1 MRIDIYFKLVQGVY
15 QECLIKYNFQ
25 YFSNYKEFLGNKES
39 NIDPKINDL
48 KNQLENANKTISGLK
63 LELVATNKKYLD
75 SIKILKEEIIKKD
88 EEIKNLNNSLSD
100 LQKKYKIIKFN
111 QNKLEEKK
119 SFDKCVN
126 FTSTD
131 SKLNFAIPCSG
142 NNVFAE
148 VEEMLYKEY
157 PEYRETNNLFLADGN
172 QILRFKTIDENK
184 IGTGRPIMLVMPEDS
199 Y

>member
-1 MRIDIYFKLVQGVY
+1 M
-15 QECLIKYNFQ
+15 KYNFQ
-25 YFSNYKEFLGNKES
+25 YFSNYKEFLDNKES

-48 KNQLENANKTISGLK
+48 KNQLDNANKTISGLK
-63 LELVATNKKYLD
+63 LELVATNKKYLN

-142 NNVFAE
+142 NSVFAE
-148 VEEMLYKEY
+148 VEEILYKEY
-157 PEYRETNNLFLADGN
+157 PEYRETNNLFLADGK

-184 IGTGRPIMLVMPEDS
+184 IGTGRPIMLIVPEDS
-199 Y
+199 D